1 MKYRSAKPLP
11 SWEGEQS
18 VFLTRKF
25 ERYSR
30 QPIDNSPRF
39 PALTASLQT
48 MFNGDTVILSTDG
61 TRAGF
66 DEGLNLQSTPQQ
78 MADSILASQRRE
90 NDRAV
95 VLVARYSRI

>member
-1 MKYRSAKPLP
+1 
-11 SWEGEQS
+11 
-18 VFLTRKF
+18 
-25 ERYSR
+25 
-30 QPIDNSPRF
+30 
-39 PALTASLQT
+39 

-95 VLVARYSRI
+95 VLVARYSGI